1 MSTLSDRLCDMLN
14 SNGRIGLDD
23 LREILLEEGVIH
35 ARSQTAMGDD
45 RDECWFEVGKVV
57 AMMMVSARKR
67 VEGGA
72 GLRPK
77 TRNRATV
84 ARFRVCRLKWQLGM
98 IEWDAELRWVKL
110 W

>member
-1 MSTLSDRLCDMLN
+1 MSTLSDLLCNMLN

-57 AMMMVSARKR
+57 VMVMVSTRKC
-67 VEGGA
+67 VERGV
-72 GLRPK
+72 GLHSK
-77 TRNRATV
+77 TRNRATM
-84 ARFRVCRLKWQLGM
+84 AQFRVCHLKWQLEM
-98 IEWDAELRWVKL
+98 IEWDARLRWVRL